1 MNRLASHSI
10 AALVVAAF
18 TVACAFSS
26 VRLAQQFDV
35 FMDYFRTG
43 NWIATQANVEYL
55 RLAEELSA
63 YQVEPAPAKKD
74 GLLTRL
80 DVFWS
85 RLPLILEGE
94 EGLKVRSLPG
104 ATEAV
109 RGIVDDLPALERDL
123 AALDGADPAPYRRA
137 RQRLEQYRA
146 PLQEI
151 LQSLLMTDRSKMSSS
166 TVREQQYETFAAF
179 GLVVLSGACL
189 IVMLRR
195 SLRSARRAHDA
206 ARQAEAGALLARQ
219 QLEDAIESTNEGFVL
234 YDRDERLVIAN
245 GPYKGFYPSIAAMVK
260 PGVRLQDLLLESA
273 RKGEYATD
281 QDPETWTRIRL
292 QQHREPKGPF
302 IQRLADGR
310 VLRVSDRRTRGGG
323 IVSVRADITDM
334 VRAEEL
340 LRKRLTAIEAS
351 PDGIAMIDADGRMQY
366 ASKSF
371 CAIYRESPE
380 AMAGRPWAE
389 LFAGADREN
398 SPGKAVG
405 EARASATWRGSA
417 LAQRRDGTT
426 FPMDLALSALEDGG
440 LVLAMRDVQHELEL
454 QQQHA
459 RLERQF
465 HQAQKMEAVGRLAG
479 GIAHDFNNIL
489 AAIVGYA
496 GFLSEDLAPG
506 SDQAKF
512 AAHIV
517 TAANHAKHLVRQILA
532 FSRSQ
537 DVERLPVAAGTVLEE
552 TAQMLR
558 QTLPPSTRLEIDDRT
573 RGAVVWANPTQI
585 GQVLMN
591 LCVNANDA
599 LEGNA
604 GTVAISLEGPVRP
617 PRAIDA
623 ARMPADHKATGAVV
637 QEDPASGELR
647 VVAGGPSGHERY
659 ICIAVA
665 DTGTGMSK
673 RIIDRM
679 FDPFFTTKE
688 IGKGTG
694 LGLAAVHGIVLAH
707 DGLIEVTTREGK
719 GTVFRIY
726 LPVHAIDAATSNAGQ
741 KVAMPHGRERV
752 LVIDDQELVATMLA
766 KSLERLGYE
775 VTACTD
781 PSDAVEALGEDPNA
795 WDAIVSDVK
804 MPGISGLELVRFVK
818 SLRPDIPVILCSGFS
833 DELAEVQA
841 RALGVMAILAK
852 PVDAAKL
859 AWTLRRALD
868 GERGADRDRPPST
881 ASADAA
887 IGNHAA

>member
-1 MNRLASHSI
+1 MRRPATHSV

-18 TVACAFSS
+18 TVACVFSS
-26 VRLAQQFDV
+26 IRLAQQFDV

-63 YQVEPAPAKKD
+63 FQAEPGKAKKD

-80 DVFWS
+80 ELFWS

-94 EGLKVRSLPG
+94 EGLKVRALPG
-104 ATEAV
+104 ASEAV
-109 RGIVDDLPALERDL
+109 RRIVDDLPALERDL
-123 AALDGADPAPYRRA
+123 AALDSAEPATYRRA
-137 RQRLEQYRA
+137 RERLETYRA
-146 PLQEI
+146 PLQDM
-151 LQSLLMTDRSKMSSS
+151 LQSLLMTDRAKTSSA
-166 TVREQQYETFAAF
+166 TVREQQYEAFAAF
-179 GLVVLSGACL
+179 GLVVLSGAAL
-189 IVMLRR
+189 IVMLWR
-195 SLRSARRAHDA
+195 SLRASRRAYDA
-206 ARQAEAGALLARQ
+206 ALKAEASALMARQ
-219 QLEDAIESTNEGFVL
+219 QMEDAIESTNEGFVL
-234 YDRDERLVIAN
+234 YDREERLVIAN
-245 GPYKGFYPSIAAMVK
+245 AQYKSFYPTIAAMVK
-260 PGVRLQDLLLESA
+260 PGVRLADILLESA
-273 RKGEYATD
+273 RKGQYASA
-281 QDPETWTRIRL
+281 QDPEAWTQVRL

-302 IQRLADGR
+302 TQHLADGR
-310 VLRVSDRRTRGGG
+310 VLRISDRRTRAGG
-323 IVSVRADITDM
+323 IVSVRTDITDM

-340 LRKRLTAIEAS
+340 LRKRLAAIEAA

-366 ASKSF
+366 ANKSF
-371 CAIYRESPE
+371 CASYRESPE
-380 AMAGRPWAE
+380 AMAGRDWFG

-398 SPGKAVG
+398 ITRKAVA
-405 EARASATWRGSA
+405 EARASAHWRGSA
-417 LAQRRDGTT
+417 LAQRTDEST
-426 FPMDLALSALEDGG
+426 FPIDLALSALEDGG

-454 QQQHA
+454 QQEHA

-496 GFLSEDLAPG
+496 GFLSEDLEPG
-506 SDQAKF
+506 SEHAKF
-512 AAHIV
+512 AANIA
-517 TAANHAKHLVRQILA
+517 TAANRAKHLVRQILA

-537 DVERLPVAAGTVLEE
+537 DVERLPVAPGTVLDE
-552 TAQMLR
+552 TADMLR
-558 QTLPPSTRLEIDDRT
+558 QTLPPSTRLEIDDRLQ
-573 RGAVVWANPTQI
+573 GAVIWANATQI

-599 LEGNA
+599 LEGET
-604 GTVAISLEGPVRP
+604 GTVSISLEGPVPP
-617 PRAIDA
+617 PRTTDA
-623 ARMPADHKATGAVV
+623 ARLAAEDRATGAVV

-647 VVAGGPSGHERY
+647 AIAGGLPRHDRY
-659 ICIAVA
+659 VCIAVA
-665 DTGTGMSK
+665 DTGTGMP
-673 RIIDRM
+673 RRVIDRM

-707 DGLIEVTTREGK
+707 DGLIEVSTREGK

-726 LPVHAIDAATSNAGQ
+726 LPVHDLGGATDSAGQ
-741 KVAMPHGRERV
+741 SFALPHGRERV
-752 LVIDDQELVATMLA
+752 LVIDDQELVSTMLA

-781 PSDAVEALGEDPNA
+781 SGDALEALGEDPGA
-795 WDAIVSDVK
+795 WDAIVSDVR
-804 MPGISGLELVRFVK
+804 MPGVSGLDLARFAK
-818 SLRPDIPVILCSGFS
+818 AQRREMPVILCSGFY

-841 RALGVMAILAK
+841 RALGVAAILPK

-868 GERGADRDRPPST
+868 GEREADRDQTRP
-881 ASADAA
+881 AVHADAP
-887 IGNHAA
+887 IDSHAA